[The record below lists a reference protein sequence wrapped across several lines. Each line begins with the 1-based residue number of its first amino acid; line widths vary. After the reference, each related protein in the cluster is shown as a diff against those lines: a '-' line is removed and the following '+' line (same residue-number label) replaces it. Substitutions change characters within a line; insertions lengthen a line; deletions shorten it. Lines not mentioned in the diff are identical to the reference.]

1 MARRSKKARRPSQ
14 PKSTD
19 QVNPAIGPEQV
30 AAGRDA
36 DPPTLAQSAPP
47 AKGADQSQTNAS
59 DSPRSTSTRVQS
71 VPTAP
76 SLAPTSL
83 RPPLSIAPDA
93 LTAEIDDDWAMD
105 TAEESKREVPSALT
119 PARVPSFEASSSE
132 ASLPVPETPEPRPAT
147 KSSAASRPAPKLDSQ
162 RPRSAPPSSPSQR
175 RPSSGPSVPPAPSSR
190 PPSSVPRSQPPRP
203 SDSSPRNKPASIR
216 PHSLKSISQG
226 PRPSES
232 EVSSESTASSRFPSS
247 SPSSVRPEKEPGV
260 SNQSVAE
267 VGSAIAPAEATP
279 ARERFAAQASP
290 SAAPTGIDRS
300 AVASPPR
307 RRAGLIFASAVV
319 LGLGLWLLLR
329 GGPSSKPVD
338 STAPKADQHQPSPQK
353 DQTAVGPEQKSSPI
367 APVAASVSALSAS
380 ASAVPSTD
388 LGGSAEPEASTPQAA
403 PAPSVQ
409 SESTAAPPKDSDA
422 SPPDASAP
430 PNSVAVRVEVNPPD
444 ASLALKGKE
453 IRRPWTFKVPIGKK
467 VVLEVARPGYRTR
480 RVVLDGSRRVVNVG
494 MVLDQPPEDVRHG
507 PGR

>member
-1 MARRSKKARRPSQ
+1 M
-14 PKSTD
+14 
-19 QVNPAIGPEQV
+19 
-30 AAGRDA
+30 
-36 DPPTLAQSAPP
+36 
-47 AKGADQSQTNAS
+47 
-59 DSPRSTSTRVQS
+59 
-71 VPTAP
+71 
-76 SLAPTSL
+76 
-83 RPPLSIAPDA
+83 
-93 LTAEIDDDWAMD
+93 
-105 TAEESKREVPSALT
+105 
-119 PARVPSFEASSSE
+119 
-132 ASLPVPETPEPRPAT
+132 
-147 KSSAASRPAPKLDSQ
+147 
-162 RPRSAPPSSPSQR
+162 
-175 RPSSGPSVPPAPSSR
+175 
-190 PPSSVPRSQPPRP
+190 
-203 SDSSPRNKPASIR
+203 
-216 PHSLKSISQG
+216 
-226 PRPSES
+226 
-232 EVSSESTASSRFPSS
+232 
-247 SPSSVRPEKEPGV
+247 
-260 SNQSVAE
+260 
-267 VGSAIAPAEATP
+267 
-279 ARERFAAQASP
+279 AQASP

-338 STAPKADQHQPSPQK
+338 STTPKADQHQPSPQK

-367 APVAASVSALSAS
+367 APVAASVGALSAS